1 MEGLIV
7 VFNTSPLI
15 FLDRLG
21 YLEKSLSLFQAVII
35 PREVLAEIFVKDDK
49 IKEDINNLKNR
60 KDVISGLET
69 KLIKLYKAL
78 KERLGNGEAEAIS
91 VAIEKNA
98 DLVILDDYAAR
109 KIAIE
114 LGLEVKGTLGV
125 LRKLVENGEIEIQD
139 LRGLYERLI
148 EIGFRVRKDIF
159 ESIFSEF
166 IK

>member
-1 MEGLIV
+1 
-7 VFNTSPLI
+7 
-15 FLDRLG
+15 
-21 YLEKSLSLFQAVII
+21 
-35 PREVLAEIFVKDDK
+35 
-49 IKEDINNLKNR
+49 
-60 KDVISGLET
+60 
-69 KLIKLYKAL
+69 
-78 KERLGNGEAEAIS
+78 
-91 VAIEKNA
+91 
-98 DLVILDDYAAR
+98 VILDDYAAR

-166 IK
+166 IR

>member
-1 MEGLIV
+1 MIV

-21 YLEKSLSLFQAVII
+21 YLEESLSLFQTVII

-49 IKEDINNLKNR
+49 IKKDIINLKNR
-60 KDVISGLET
+60 KDVIFGLET
-69 KLIKLYKAL
+69 KLVKLYKAL
-78 KERLGNGEAEAIS
+78 EKRLGKGEAEAIS

-139 LRGLYERLI
+139 IRGLYERLI
-148 EIGFRVRKDIF
+148 EIGFRIRKDIF

-166 IK
+166 IR

>member
-1 MEGLIV
+1 M
-7 VFNTSPLI
+7 
-15 FLDRLG
+15 
-21 YLEKSLSLFQAVII
+21 
-35 PREVLAEIFVKDDK
+35 
-49 IKEDINNLKNR
+49 
-60 KDVISGLET
+60 ET

-78 KERLGNGEAEAIS
+78 KERLGKGEAEALS

-148 EIGFRVRKDIF
+148 EIGFRIRKDIF

-166 IK
+166 IR